1 MSILRKHNKQE
12 LNALQEVAVASY
24 KNRPHG
30 YDAYADTDPRTGRPI
45 GKVLVGAYISE
56 LVLTPAQIIPVYL
69 AKIEEGYTLHELG
82 TLPFAGTSHHIYFYK
97 PQAEQDADIKVIHAA
112 VGGITESDL
121 VLAGASEGCII
132 LGFNVRPTGSVKAKA
147 KADGVTINTYSII
160 YDLIDDVKDTLSGM
174 MSAVIRE
181 ENTGQAEVR
190 DTFVVPKVGTVAG
203 CLVTDGK
210 VIRGG
215 HARIIRDGVV
225 TYTGKISSLKRFKD
239 DVKEVT
245 KGYECGLN
253 IKGYNDIEV
262 GDILEVY
269 EEIEVKKKLK

>member
-56 LVLTPAQIIPVYL
+56 LVLAPAQIIPVYL

-112 VGGITESDL
+112 VEAEYRREIDESNRLTVDRQVELELAAAQRRATE
-121 VLAGASEGCII
+121 GQASE
-132 LGFNVRPTGSVKAKA
+132 LKTQRAE
-147 KADGVTINTYSII
+147 
-160 YDLIDDVKDTLSGM
+160 M
-174 MSAVIRE
+174 
-181 ENTGQAEVR
+181 EVR
-190 DTFVVPKVGTVAG
+190 
-203 CLVTDGK
+203 
-210 VIRGG
+210 IR
-215 HARIIRDGVV
+215 AELSR
-225 TYTGKISSLKRFKD
+225 
-239 DVKEVT
+239 
-245 KGYECGLN
+245 
-253 IKGYNDIEV
+253 
-262 GDILEVY
+262 
-269 EEIEVKKKLK
+269 